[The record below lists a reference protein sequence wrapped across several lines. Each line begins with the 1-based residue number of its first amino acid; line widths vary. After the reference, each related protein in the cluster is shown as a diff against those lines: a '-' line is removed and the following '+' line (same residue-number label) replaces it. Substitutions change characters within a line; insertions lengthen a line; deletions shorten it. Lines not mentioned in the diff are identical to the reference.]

1 MSNKSAKGS
10 SRGPGEA
17 GGCKYRSGSC
27 YDLWWYL
34 QGSNGDRD
42 TENRLVAQ
50 GWGEDRE
57 DEMNGERSMEA
68 HTLPHVKQRAS
79 GNLLYDSGSSNWG
92 SVTT

>member
-1 MSNKSAKGS
+1 MH
-10 SRGPGEA
+10 
-17 GGCKYRSGSC
+17 
-27 YDLWWYL
+27 
-34 QGSNGDRD
+34 GSNGDRD